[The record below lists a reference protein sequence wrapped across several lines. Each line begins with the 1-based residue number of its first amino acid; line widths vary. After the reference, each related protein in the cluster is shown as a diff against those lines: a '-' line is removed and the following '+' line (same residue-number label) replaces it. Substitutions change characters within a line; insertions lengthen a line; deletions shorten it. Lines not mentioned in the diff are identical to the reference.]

1 MIKQTI
7 NYKPYAIPYTP
18 SQKGFSPVIL
28 LITLAIVIVVGG
40 IIYGYFIMTG
50 KTQPAPIST
59 QPTTVQLTEQD
70 PLQPLVGT
78 PECPELDYT
87 GCDTTGEFMTWDGE

>member
-1 MIKQTI
+1 MKKASR
-7 NYKPYAIPYTP
+7 NYTLYAIRYTL
-18 SQKGFSPVIL
+18 SQKGFSPVIILIAGAL
-28 LITLAIVIVVGG
+28 LLVTGA
-40 IIYGYFIMTG
+40 IIYSYFIITG
-50 KTQPAPIST
+50 KTQPAPVSS